1 MGLVDKIQKIP
12 VKTRLYG
19 FIGFLCLLG
28 GLFIYFIYIPIISE
42 IRANEKILSDTEATI
57 RSNDERIKKLAEL
70 EQEVVTLNAKLKVL
84 SEQLPQETEVSTL
97 LGEIQS
103 LVNKSGL
110 TLKLWRPEKRRT
122 HSSGLYEEIPIAVEL
137 VGGYHNVGVFLD
149 NISKVKRI
157 VNILNIKMGQP
168 KAGPDG
174 TMEITINCTAMT
186 FAAAEKKVETAPKTP
201 AKKTQ

>member
-1 MGLVDKIQKIP
+1 MGFVDKIQKIP
-12 VKTRLYG
+12 VKTRLYS
-19 FIGFLCLLG
+19 FVGFLCVLG
-28 GLFIYFIYIPIISE
+28 GLFIYFIYIPMISD
-42 IRANEKILSDTEATI
+42 IRKNEKVLAETETTI
-57 RSNDERIKKLAEL
+57 RNNDERIKKLAEL

-97 LGEIQS
+97 LGEIQG

-110 TLKLWRPEKRRT
+110 TLKLWKPEKRRT
-122 HSSGLYEEIPIAVEL
+122 HSSGLYEEIPISVDL
-137 VGGYHNVGVFLD
+137 IGGYHNVGVFFD
-149 NISKVKRI
+149 SIGKVKRI

-174 TMEITINCTAMT
+174 AMEIIINCTAMT

-201 AKKTQ
+201 AKKTL

>member
-1 MGLVDKIQKIP
+1 MGLFDKIQKIP

-19 FIGFLCLLG
+19 FIGFLCVLV
-28 GLFIYFIYIPIISE
+28 GLFIYFKYIPIMAE
-42 IRANEKILSDTEATI
+42 IRENEKVLSETEATI
-57 RSNDERIKKLAEL
+57 RSNDARIQKLADL

-97 LGEIQS
+97 LGEIQG

-110 TLKLWRPEKRRT
+110 TLKLWKPEKRRT
-122 HSSGLYEEIPIAVEL
+122 HASGLYEEIPISMDL
-137 VGGYHNVGVFLD
+137 IGGYHNVGMFFD
-149 NISKVKRI
+149 SIGKVKRI
-157 VNILNIKMGQP
+157 VNISNIKMGQS

-174 TMEITINCTAMT
+174 AMQIAVNCTAMT
-186 FAAAEKKVETAPKTP
+186 FAAAEKKVETAPKTG

>member
-19 FIGFLCLLG
+19 FIGLLCVLG
-28 GLFIYFIYIPIISE
+28 GLFIYFIYIPIISD
-42 IRANEKILSDTEATI
+42 IRKNEKVLSETEATI
-57 RSNDERIKKLAEL
+57 RSNDARIQKLADL
-70 EQEVVTLNAKLKVL
+70 EQEVVTLNAKLRVL

-97 LGEIQS
+97 LGEIQG

-110 TLKLWRPEKRRT
+110 TLKLWKPEKRRT
-122 HSSGLYEEIPIAVEL
+122 HASGLYEEIPISVDL
-137 VGGYHNVGVFLD
+137 IGGYHNVGVFLD
-149 NISKVKRI
+149 SIGKVKRI

-174 TMEITINCTAMT
+174 VMDIIVNCTAMT
-186 FAAAEKKVETAPKTP
+186 FAAVEKKVETGPKTP

>member
-12 VKTRLYG
+12 AKTRIYG
-19 FIGFLCLLG
+19 FVGFLCVLI
-28 GLFIYFIYIPIISE
+28 GLFVYFIYIPVIAD
-42 IRANEKILSDTEATI
+42 IRNNEKVLAETEVTI

-70 EQEVVTLNAKLKVL
+70 EQEVVTLNAKLVVL

-97 LGEIQS
+97 LGEIQG

-110 TLKLWRPEKRRT
+110 TLKLWKPEKRRI
-122 HSSGLYEEIPIAVEL
+122 HSSGLYEEIPITMDL
-137 VGGYHNVGVFLD
+137 IGGYHNVGEFFD
-149 NISKVKRI
+149 SIGKVKRI

-168 KAGPDG
+168 KAVPDG
-174 TMEITINCTAMT
+174 TMEIIINCTAMT
-186 FAAAEKKVETAPKTP
+186 FAAVEKKVETAPKTP

>member
-1 MGLVDKIQKIP
+1 MGFVDKIQKIP

-19 FIGFLCLLG
+19 FIGLLCVLG
-28 GLFIYFIYIPIISE
+28 GLFIYFIYIPIISD
-42 IRANEKILSDTEATI
+42 IRKNEKVLSETEATI
-57 RSNDERIKKLAEL
+57 RSNDARIQKLADL
-70 EQEVVTLNAKLKVL
+70 EQEVVTLNAKLRVL

-97 LGEIQS
+97 LGELQG

-122 HSSGLYEEIPIAVEL
+122 HASGLYEEIPIAMDL
-137 VGGYHNVGVFLD
+137 IGGYHNVGIFFD
-149 NISKVKRI
+149 SIGKVKRI
-157 VNILNIKMGQP
+157 VNILNIRMGQP
-168 KAGPDG
+168 KSGPDG
-174 TMEITINCTAMT
+174 AMEISINCTAMT

>member
-12 VKTRLYG
+12 AKTRLYG
-19 FIGFLCLLG
+19 FIGFLCVLV
-28 GLFIYFIYIPIISE
+28 GLFIYFQYIPMISE
-42 IRANEKILSDTEATI
+42 IRKNEKILSETEATI
-57 RSNDERIKKLAEL
+57 RANDERIKKLADL

-97 LGEIQS
+97 LGEIQG

-110 TLKLWRPEKRRT
+110 TLKLWKPEKRRT
-122 HSSGLYEEIPIAVEL
+122 HSSGLYEEIPISVNL
-137 VGGYHNVGVFLD
+137 IGGYHNVGMFFD
-149 NISKVKRI
+149 SIGKVKRI

-174 TMEITINCTAMT
+174 AIQINIDCTAMT

-201 AKKTQ
+201 AKKTR